1 MALQKVINTK
11 LAAGVEGGLYDDS
24 PRRAESKRLHANSGV
39 AAALGRAFTQGA
51 TEDDVTVG
59 GEGVFAGIALNDGT
73 VALHGG
79 LTATLEVLDG
89 TVASVARFAHVWVKS
104 ETQVAIGNVAA
115 YAKATGKISAYATAS
130 AIPGETHVEIPHATF
145 RSSGAAGELVKL
157 ELGD

>member
-24 PRRAESKRLHANSGV
+24 PRRAEAKRLHANAGV
-39 AAALGRAFTQGA
+39 AAALGCAFTQGA

-59 GEGVFAGIALNDGT
+59 GEGTFAGIALNDGT

-89 TVASVARFAHVWVKS
+89 TVASVARFAHVWIKS
-104 ETQVAIGNVAA
+104 ETAAAIGNIAA
-115 YAKATGKISAYATAS
+115 YAKDTGKISAYAA
-130 AIPGETHVEIPHATF
+130 AGDVPETHVEIPHATF

>member
-1 MALQKVINTK
+1 M
-11 LAAGVEGGLYDDS
+11 
-24 PRRAESKRLHANSGV
+24 HANSGV

-79 LTATLEVLDG
+79 LTATLEVIDG

-104 ETQVAIGNVAA
+104 ETQVAIGNIAA
-115 YAKATGKISAYATAS
+115 YAKATGKISAYAQSS
-130 AIPGETHVEIPHATF
+130 AVPETHVEIPHATF

>member
-1 MALQKVINTK
+1 MALQKVINTT

-39 AAALGRAFTQGA
+39 APALGLAFTQGA

-59 GEGVFAGIALNDGT
+59 GEGVFAGIALN
-73 VALHGG
+73 
-79 LTATLEVLDG
+79 DG

-115 YAKATGKISAYATAS
+115 YAKATGKISSYATAS

>member
-1 MALQKVINTK
+1 MALQKVINTQ

-24 PRRAESKRLHANSGV
+24 PRRAEAKRLHANAGV
-39 AAALGRAFTQGA
+39 AAALGCAFTQGA

-59 GEGVFAGIALNDGT
+59 GEGAFAGIALNDGT

-104 ETQVAIGNVAA
+104 ETAAVIGYIAA
-115 YAKATGKISAYATAS
+115 YAKDTGKISAYDEAKN
-130 AIPGETHVEIPHATF
+130 IPETHVEIPHATF